1 MGKKVS
7 KRTLTKAEEEVM
19 QYLWQ
24 LGEARVKEVVACYPT
39 PRPAYNTVSTI
50 VRILE
55 KKGVVGHK
63 GDSKPF
69 VYYPLIDKDTYSR
82 NVLQRLV
89 ENYFS
94 GSYTQLVSFFTRKK
108 DLTVQEL
115 EDLLK
120 ELKQEG
126 HD

>member
-1 MGKKVS
+1 
-7 KRTLTKAEEEVM
+7 M

-24 LGEARVKEVVACYPT
+24 LGEARVKEIVACYPT

-120 ELKQEG
+120 ELKQED